1 MNMDLNN
8 YENQYNYEFN
18 TSQNNKIN
26 YPKNN
31 IPVNNMNINN
41 NLVLYDK
48 RLVICL
54 KYLGLNKYISNF
66 TKRGLKFEDFLS
78 LSNSDLTALKI
89 PPNIQDIIQKF
100 MISYFNYGSMYT
112 IEEIVQ
118 FFKTRRVARYV
129 PKNNENNINERNAQ
143 SRYNVK
149 YKSVNDKRKNS
160 LNNINNMQN
169 INIDNN
175 LQRNLNQNN
184 RNINRPK
191 SQKNKIINNTN
202 YFNTNIQNNINR
214 QFRTN
219 NHNINPNQIQ
229 NFKTSN
235 NNINNI
241 KRKNNKNNMRDNIT
255 NSNSNISSLQS
266 SQNNFNFYNPSL
278 DNFSHMAMKENS
290 PQILNMMK
298 MAKFKN
304 ININNINQLKKNLVK
319 NFQKSKNNNNTNINN
334 RNKKLIK
341 DNKRESNVLSRSTSK
356 DIINRMDEVLKRYQ
370 SSKKSTNT
378 SSNLNMNKGYH
389 SDGYAKEKRNIQE
402 QILKNN
408 LNNINLEGYEIN
420 TYYAGDTSKFSSL
433 YGNSNELK
441 QMNKGGKINSKIN
454 KQKKI
459 NEDQAR
465 KIEYLLAHGG
475 SSSLKSANNN
485 YLIMN
490 NFNINNDEE
499 LSLMSD
505 NKSRTNLTNYTNL
518 TSNNNNQRLFHKKNN
533 YINQVNNNIN
543 SLKQKNLLI
552 QRQNYKNK
560 ISKNKPNNFNTFASN
575 RGNISSNYYQNNNND
590 ENIKLINNMIQIPN
604 TQTRLQKNDGPV
616 QISNINKKR
625 KNNNNINIPSN
636 YNNII
641 NERENYFNANN
652 NSMSNYSMG
661 QNIQYNNLKNYPMN
675 KYMNNFI
682 ENRQQIQQKRSTKSY
697 DKQTKNRIYAGIHNI
712 NNNINNININ
722 NINYDGK
729 RISDG
734 FNNFIDLDMK
744 MNYHRTQHNFYN
756 PNNLLNNN
764 DDYNDIY

>member
-26 YPKNN
+26 YPINN

-459 NEDQAR
+459 NEDQAK

-543 SLKQKNLLI
+543 SLGQKNLLI

-590 ENIKLINNMIQIPN
+590 KNIKLINNMIQIPN
-604 TQTRLQKNDGPV
+604 SQNRLQKNDGPV

-625 KNNNNINIPSN
+625 KNNNINIPSN

-729 RISDG
+729 RLSNG

-744 MNYHRTQHNFYN
+744 MNYHRTQNNFYN

>member
-26 YPKNN
+26 HPINN

-118 FFKTRRVARYV
+118 FFKTRRVARYA

-149 YKSVNDKRKNS
+149 YKSVIDKRKNS

-184 RNINRPK
+184 RN
-191 SQKNKIINNTN
+191 
-202 YFNTNIQNNINR
+202 
-214 QFRTN
+214 
-219 NHNINPNQIQ
+219 
-229 NFKTSN
+229 
-235 NNINNI
+235 
-241 KRKNNKNNMRDNIT
+241 
-255 NSNSNISSLQS
+255 
-266 SQNNFNFYNPSL
+266 
-278 DNFSHMAMKENS
+278 
-290 PQILNMMK
+290 
-298 MAKFKN
+298 
-304 ININNINQLKKNLVK
+304 
-319 NFQKSKNNNNTNINN
+319 
-334 RNKKLIK
+334 KKLIK
-341 DNKRESNVLSRSTSK
+341 DNRRESNVLSRSTSK

-441 QMNKGGKINSKIN
+441 QMNKGGKINTKIN

-636 YNNII
+636 YNN
-641 NERENYFNANN
+641 ERENYFNANN

-729 RISDG
+729 RLSNG

-744 MNYHRTQHNFYN
+744 MNYHRTQNNFYN